1 MNNFKKFRYIKN
13 RVVVNAGFE
22 DGKSTTAKYISLFLL
37 VTLRNDKMINK
48 AIVLTGLAAVVV
60 MSSAFAFMPSVEG
73 HGVQAQLQS
82 RFVRI
87 QDESFSGQT
96 IQTGDELTVTGTL
109 QSLVNRPLRA
119 WLSLFSEST
128 NAGNRWE
135 FIARDPPGNVF
146 DIEPEAT
153 IPYSLTVRALEP
165 GIYHVHT
172 QLNIQTIGPGLGPGQ
187 TVQVTGEPIF
197 KPVPWQNVIYQ
208 VILIGSG
215 LGVTFATRPW
225 QVI

>member
-1 MNNFKKFRYIKN
+1 L
-13 RVVVNAGFE
+13 
-22 DGKSTTAKYISLFLL
+22 LFLVWL
-37 VTLRNDKMINK
+37 GVNYTSNIKIAVVALF
-48 AIVLTGLAAVVV
+48 AIV
-60 MSSAFAFMPSVEG
+60 MSTSTMIAIVQTAEG

-87 QDESFSGQT
+87 QDEAFSAQT
-96 IQTGDELTVTGTL
+96 LNTGDQLVVTGNL
-109 QSLVNRPLRA
+109 QSLVNKPLRA

-135 FIARDPPGNVF
+135 FVARDPPGNIF
-146 DIEPEAT
+146 DIPPQGT
-153 IPYSLTVRALEP
+153 IPYSITAKALEP

-172 QLNIQTIGPGLGPGQ
+172 QLNVEHVGPGLGPGQ
-187 TVQVTGEPIF
+187 TIQVSGPAIL
-197 KPVPWQNVIYQ
+197 KAVPWGNVAYQ
-208 VILIGSG
+208 VILIGAG

>member
-1 MNNFKKFRYIKN
+1 MN
-13 RVVVNAGFE
+13 
-22 DGKSTTAKYISLFLL
+22 GKSITAKYISLFLL
-37 VTLRNDKMINK
+37 VTLRNDKMVNK
-48 AIVLTGLAAVVV
+48 AIVLTGLAAVLV

-87 QDESFSGQT
+87 QDESFSAQT
-96 IQTGDELTVTGTL
+96 LQTGDELTVTGTL
-109 QSLVNRPLRA
+109 QSLVNRELRA

-146 DIEPEAT
+146 NIEPEAT

-172 QLNIQTIGPGLGPGQ
+172 QLNIQDIGPGLGPGQ

-197 KPVPWQNVIYQ
+197 KAVPWENVIYQ
-208 VILIGSG
+208 VILIGAG

>member
-1 MNNFKKFRYIKN
+1 MMNSKTC
-13 RVVVNAGFE
+13 VVTALIAITVL
-22 DGKSTTAKYISLFLL
+22 STAFVFLQPAK
-37 VTLRNDKMINK
+37 
-48 AIVLTGLAAVVV
+48 
-60 MSSAFAFMPSVEG
+60 G

-87 QDESFSGQT
+87 QDESFSAQT
-96 IQTGDELTVTGTL
+96 LRTGDELTVTGTL

-119 WLSLFSEST
+119 WLSLFSESV

-135 FIARDPPGNVF
+135 FISRDPPGNIF
-146 DIEPEAT
+146 EIAPEAK
-153 IPYSLTVRALEP
+153 IPYSLTVKALEP

-172 QLNIQTIGPGLGPGQ
+172 QLNIEHIGPGLGPGQ
-187 TVQVTGEPIF
+187 TVQVTGPAVL
-197 KPVPWQNVIYQ
+197 KPVPLGNVAYQ
-208 VILIGSG
+208 CIVIGAG

>member
-1 MNNFKKFRYIKN
+1 MMESKTLVAAMALATIIAVSLISYI
-13 RVVVNAGFE
+13 
-22 DGKSTTAKYISLFLL
+22 LP
-37 VTLRNDKMINK
+37 
-48 AIVLTGLAAVVV
+48 
-60 MSSAFAFMPSVEG
+60 SASA

-87 QDESFSGQT
+87 ENEQFSDQT
-96 IQTGDELTVTGTL
+96 LNTGDELTVTGELT
-109 QSLVNRPLRA
+109 SLVNRPLRA

-135 FIARDPPGNVF
+135 FVARDPPGNVF
-146 DIEPEAT
+146 EMPPQGT
-153 IPYSLTVRALEP
+153 IPYELRAKALEP

-172 QLNIQTIGPGLGPGQ
+172 QLNIAGVGPGLGPGQ
-187 TVQVTGEPIF
+187 TVQVSGEAIL
-197 KPVPWQNVIYQ
+197 KAVPWGNVFYQ
-208 VILIGSG
+208 VILIGAG